1 MSLLLSFTGKHLD
14 ILFWILSLDGF
25 VDRKRIIS
33 EARKLST
40 GVSPGGVWPL
50 TRSLPCSACRPAGE
64 VRGRPDR
71 RHLAGGGEG
80 AGQHWPP
87 ARRTVLSS
95 LLHHTQRWPLASN
108 VLHRKHLHQV
118 GSRFDVRSDNMQRK
132 PGHFL
137 ILMPT
142 FWFCY
147 DFRYLG
153 VGTTCLVAVI
163 VPFRDRESHL
173 RIFLRHIHPILMRQ
187 DISYRWFCL
196 VNHF

>member
-33 EARKLST
+33 EARKLSP

-50 TRSLPCSACRPAGE
+50 TRSLPCITCRPAGE

-80 AGQHWPP
+80 AGQYRPP
-87 ARRTVLSS
+87 ARRTVLPC
-95 LLHHTQRWPLASN
+95 LLHHTQRWP
-108 VLHRKHLHQV
+108 
-118 GSRFDVRSDNMQRK
+118 DNMQRK

-153 VGTTCLVAVI
+153 VGTNCLVAVI